1 MKKTIIL
8 LLAVFCLSTGYA
20 QTQEITLENITIRPH
35 NLSYLKTVQDKSTP
49 AFVKALESKA
59 ARYDITE
66 SPIFD
71 REFESYE
78 VVFDAVKKDGADGT
92 IMATYDQDGKIIN
105 SIERYKNV
113 LLPKLIRDACQQE
126 YPNFKIQKDI
136 YLVSYNY
143 NQNSVKK
150 YYKVQLT
157 DGSKKKLLK
166 IDTNGVVL

>member
-1 MKKTIIL
+1 MKKVIL
-8 LLAVFCLSTGYA
+8 LLVAVFSLHLATA
-20 QTQEITLENITIRPH
+20 QTQEITLENINIRPL
-35 NLSYLKTVQDKSTP
+35 NLTYLKKVQDKNTP

-105 SIERYKNV
+105 SVERYINV
-113 LLPKLIRDACQQE
+113 SLPKMIRDACLEE
-126 YPNFKIQKDI
+126 YPDFKIQKDV

-143 NQNSVKK
+143 NRNSVKK
-150 YYKVQLT
+150 YYKVQMT
-157 DGSKKKLLK
+157 NGSKKKQLK
-166 IDTNGVVL
+166 IDANGVLL